1 MLRLLGGAHWGWL
14 GWLPGRQGRPKLP
27 PRHWLG
33 APQPRCV
40 AARLCLGV
48 VCKSA
53 NFQPY
58 FSATS
63 GDYHVGTS
71 ALGHYKARSASSI
84 WTQRMTL
91 ERQKVSC

>member
-1 MLRLLGGAHWGWL
+1 
-14 GWLPGRQGRPKLP
+14 
-27 PRHWLG
+27 
-33 APQPRCV
+33 
-40 AARLCLGV
+40 LGV